1 MHIHVYYNKLTH
13 YDTAANNKPFSG
25 GPGGMFL
32 HRTFDKHP
40 DITYDVRVVNTPA
53 AYAFIQ
59 PNARI
64 LCLGA
69 ESLKAVLQLEPLN
82 KHRGYVLR
90 KTPAGPPIIATYAP
104 IDAWSFKAQDEDDD
118 DDDAAD
124 EKDVAN
130 TKRQNYFFWM
140 LADFAKL
147 VKPAFTPPRNFTTTI
162 KPTASAV
169 TKWIDGRAPGSRI
182 ILDIETRIQDH
193 SLDCIGLGDCGRYN
207 SIVIPFYDWR
217 NVTVYSA
224 KELALIW
231 RSLYKLF
238 RRPDI
243 TIVGHNLAFDLSVL
257 AARYCLP
264 LPINIYDTMLA
275 MHRQF
280 PLVEKSLSHAISF
293 YTDAGRNHKGDIAIN
308 TTATNYQ
315 QLLRYNG
322 DDLSLTAAVLA
333 GQAQYHAADPA
344 LAHAVA
350 EANKLQLVTLNM
362 SLAGICVDLDQL
374 AIHKRRLA
382 ARNKFLTACCA
393 FLSGLDEFN
402 PASPKQVAE
411 YFYDRLRY
419 EVPEYTKTGARSA
432 GTKTLYKLQVKQN
445 NPLIPLIIETR
456 EVRKAL
462 SMFEANLY
470 QRMALV

>member
-13 YDTAANNKPFSG
+13 YDVAAGNKPFAG

-40 DITYDVRVVNTPA
+40 EITYDVRLVGTPA
-53 AYAFIQ
+53 VYAPIK
-59 PNARI
+59 PGAR
-64 LCLGA
+64 LLLLGA
-69 ESLKAVLQLEPLN
+69 ESLKAVLQLDTLN

-118 DDDAAD
+118 DDDSAD

-140 LADFAKL
+140 LADFNKL
-147 VKPAFTPPRNFTTTI
+147 IRPLHSEPRRMRTTI
-162 KPTASAV
+162 RPSAGDAA
-169 TKWIDGRAPGSRI
+169 KWIDGRPPGSRI
-182 ILDIETRIQDH
+182 VLDIETRIQDH
-193 SLDCIGLGDCGRYN
+193 SLDCIGLGDAGDMT
-207 SIVIPFYDWR
+207 SVVIPIYDWR
-217 NVTVYSA
+217 NVTAYTGRETA
-224 KELALIW
+224 AIW
-231 RSLYKLF
+231 RALHRMF

-264 LPINIYDTMLA
+264 LPCNIYDTMLA

-308 TTATNYQ
+308 TNKFNFDK
-315 QLLRYNG
+315 LLLYNA
-322 DDLSLTAAVLA
+322 DDLSLTAAVMT
-333 GQAQYHAADPA
+333 GQLPYHAADPK

-362 SLAGICVDLDQL
+362 SLAGINIDLDQL
-374 AIHKRRLA
+374 AVHKRRLA
-382 ARNKFLTACCA
+382 GRNNFLTRCCA
-393 FLSGLDEFN
+393 ILSGIDDFN
-402 PASPKQVAE
+402 PASPKQVAA
-411 YFYDRLRY
+411 YFYDKLRY
-419 EVPEYTKTGARSA
+419 EVPEFTKTGARSA

-456 EVRKAL
+456 ETRKAL

-470 QRMALV
+470 QRMTLA